1 MVVPVSR
8 AGFSRVTHPFA
19 TVPRSKLR
27 VLVRLACIRHAASV
41 RPEPGSNSPSRSWSP
56 RRASTIGVLVCQT
69 PEGVRVADGAYVETG
84 HRWLQQPA
92 LPADV
97 TQRFVAGNADD
108 WLADPVEGRHF
119 ELTEDCSESRNSKHP
134 PHSLLRPSLPF
145 SRCSQHRASEHLLRG
160 TMCRARCPL
169 CGLEVPVAPRSA
181 AYRPP
186 HGANCYATGAPR
198 EVQPWIARFLRNSG
212 EFVGCSGGNVSG
224 GHRQHQRLLAVSSR
238 ELRHTPTAARLRA

>member
-56 RRASTIGVLVCQT
+56 RGASTIGVLVCQT

-108 WLADPVEGRHF
+108 WLADPVKGRHF
-119 ELTEDCSESRNSKHP
+119 ELTEYCSESRNSKHP

-145 SRCSQHRASEHLLRG
+145 SRCSQHGARSICFEALCAGHAARYADWRCQLL
-160 TMCRARCPL
+160 
-169 CGLEVPVAPRSA
+169 PVQ
-181 AYRPP
+181 RP
-186 HGANCYATGAPR
+186 
-198 EVQPWIARFLRNSG
+198 I
-212 EFVGCSGGNVSG
+212 
-224 GHRQHQRLLAVSSR
+224 GHRMGRIATLQAPQGSSTLGYQISSEFREIRRVQRR
-238 ELRHTPTAARLRA
+238 KR